1 MRIDYILKQDAKYVV
16 NSGASV
22 MVISSFPTVC
32 ISAKGQDDIFM
43 QGDDAKQFISEVET
57 ISNRCKRLNF
67 DIIEL
72 ALAKPYI
79 DCIWS

>member
-1 MRIDYILKQDAKYVV
+1 MLRIVV
-16 NSGASV
+16 YLSWLYLLFYGLHIGQRSG
-22 MVISSFPTVC
+22 
-32 ISAKGQDDIFM
+32 DIFM
-43 QGDDAKQFISEVET
+43 QGDDAEQFISVET

-79 DCIWS
+79 DYLEIK